1 MRLPKLI
8 TMRAESGA
16 ARGVLR
22 PGYLLGLLG
31 ISSAYIATAKLGLD
45 LSVAH
50 GVITPVWA
58 PSGIALASLL
68 LFGRRFWPAV
78 ALGALIA
85 NATSGPDPAVAAG
98 IAVGNTLEAIVG
110 AYLLQ
115 RVGFRASLDRVRHVL
130 QLVVLGAGL
139 ATLISATN
147 GVTVL
152 ILSGNAPASLG
163 SDWVLWWFGDAVG
176 IMLVAPLLLVAF
188 SAERSRPSRAR
199 LLEALVL
206 VACMVTVSPFF
217 LGGAW
222 HYPYLIFPLLLWS
235 VLRFHQLGAATS
247 SFVVGAIVTWG
258 TVAGTLTFSGG
269 DTTQRVQMIQVLVS
283 ALSVAL
289 LIVGATLA
297 EREAA
302 NERLRQTTAQ
312 LSEAQALT
320 HIGSWEWDIV
330 GDEVTWSDELYR
342 IWGIAPDRFGASRA
356 AYLETVHPDDRAQ
369 VKAIIELAVKT
380 GRGADYDCRI
390 LRSDGAERVVHA
402 RCKVVTDRSGRPVK
416 MLGTSQDVTAEKEIE
431 AGRERLLAKERTQNA
446 RLRELDRMKDTF
458 LASVSHE
465 LRTPLTSIIGFVSLL
480 NNDDE
485 ELTETQRNYL
495 AIVER
500 NSERLQRLVGD
511 LLFVAQASSEH
522 PALQPSRV
530 DLRSVVADCI
540 QSMRGRADQA
550 GVELVQTGSQVPAVE
565 GDPAWLEQV
574 VENLVSN
581 AIKYSTEGGRVEVCT
596 TATADRA
603 VLEVTDSGIGIPS
616 AEQPYVFERFFR
628 SSNAAERAIQGTGL
642 GLAIAKVVV
651 EAHGGTIELES
662 GMAKGTK
669 VRVELPLASNG
680 AERRERSE
688 VA

>member
-1 MRLPKLI
+1 MFN
-8 TMRAESGA
+8 
-16 ARGVLR
+16 LR
-22 PGYLLGLLG
+22 DPAYWLGLLA

-50 GVITPVWA
+50 GVITPVWV

-98 IAVGNTLEAIVG
+98 IAVGNTLEAVVG

-139 ATLISATN
+139 ATLIGATN

-176 IMLVAPLLLVAF
+176 IMLVAPLLLVGF
-188 SAERSRPSRAR
+188 STERSRPSRAR

-206 VACMVTVSPFF
+206 AGCLVTVGAFF

-235 VLRFHQLGAATS
+235 VLRFHQLGAAAS
-247 SFVVGAIVTWG
+247 SFVIGAIVTWG
-258 TVAGTLTFSGG
+258 TVAGTLTFTGG
-269 DTTQRVQMIQVLVS
+269 DTTQRVQTIQLLVS
-283 ALSVAL
+283 ALSVAT

-297 EREAA
+297 ERESA
-302 NERLRQTTAQ
+302 NERLRQIAAQ

-330 GDEVTWSDELYR
+330 TDEVTWSDELFR
-342 IWGIAPDRFGASRA
+342 IWGIAPDRFGASSA
-356 AYLETVHPDDRAQ
+356 AYFETVHPDDRAR
-369 VKAIIELAVKT
+369 VKSMIELGVET
-380 GRGADYDCRI
+380 GRGSDYDCRI
-390 LRSDGAERVVHA
+390 LRSDGAERVVHS
-402 RCKVVTDRSGRPVK
+402 RCKLVTDRSGRPVR
-416 MLGTSQDVTAEKEIE
+416 MIGTAQDVTAAKEVE

-480 NNDDE
+480 SGDEE

-530 DLRSVVADCI
+530 DLRAVVADCI
-540 QSMRGRADQA
+540 ESMRGRADET
-550 GVELVQTGSQVPAVE
+550 GVELVQTGSQAPAVE
-565 GDPAWLEQV
+565 GDPSWLEQV

-581 AIKYSTEGGRVEVCT
+581 AIKYSTAGGRVEVCT

-603 VLEVTDSGIGIPS
+603 VLEVTDSGIGIPT

-651 EAHGGTIELES
+651 EAHGGTIGLES
-662 GMAKGTK
+662 GVGKGTK
-669 VRVELPLASNG
+669 VRVELPLGASG
-680 AERRERSE
+680 AERRERAE